1 MMTAE
6 AAAGLLSEALDD
18 EAVCFERVQVG
29 TGRAHGL
36 ALVVVSPDLVVW
48 CDGQKFWWPA
58 GWDTERQR
66 TLYVSRRV
74 TDLDEVV
81 RWIAETR

>member
-1 MMTAE
+1 MTAE
-6 AAAGLLSEALDD
+6 AAVELLSEALGD

-29 TGRAHGL
+29 TGRARRL

-48 CDGQKFWWPA
+48 CDGQKFWWSA
-58 GWDTERQR
+58 GWDAERQR
-66 TLYVSRRV
+66 TFYVSRQV

-81 RWIAETR
+81 RWIIETR